1 MRAYPKPPAP
11 NHKAMYYIAIG
22 VIIIAVLAE
31 IVHNVEKL

>member
-22 VIIIAVLAE
+22 AIIIAVLAE
-31 IVHNVEKL
+31 IIHASTYL